1 MDTNMRISLHSA
13 FSRAA
18 AAIFMLMVFA
28 VFSIDAHEL
37 DELLNEAAQHNP
49 DLLAAK
55 WRAEQMLLRHQELL
69 EFYAPALTAA
79 IGQADR
85 TRSIP
90 GASGYSSL
98 TNNAT
103 ELQAGV
109 DMAVDPGFY
118 IAFGGSERVY
128 NDPDKYDYLAQ
139 TLFGV
144 RIRIPLLR
152 NRGFKNLSI
161 EREMALAEYNAA
173 VSNLLDVAQRLRR
186 DVTLAYIA
194 AYESLSSY
202 KVTQEATVRFER
214 LVNEAKDLNKL
225 KVIPEYQI
233 FDAQM
238 DLQLGLEN
246 EEIARNRFTLN
257 LINLSSLIG
266 GHRQVTLKN
275 GPEILF
281 QIASE
286 TKLLEEIT
294 IEEALEHRGSYLQI
308 KNNLEYARAQIASA
322 LEEQKDDVTFN
333 MGVSWQ
339 GEMHDHFDGSFK
351 YTTDRHV
358 GADASIIWKRTLDY
372 RGPRARQ
379 ARQEARIQQLKE
391 NLRSVSVDINAQLQ
405 NAVNNFRTAQT
416 RIEIV
421 NKGIEASQKTLEA
434 EQERFRLGEG
444 TSSNVT
450 DAQKEL
456 TSLQQR
462 RTSAAAD
469 LLRAKTNY
477 QFAIG
482 YNGDDD
488 QEKP

>member
-469 LLRAKTNY
+469 LLREKTNY

>member
-1 MDTNMRISLHSA
+1 MDTNMRTAFHTV
-13 FSRAA
+13 FSRTAA
-18 AAIFMLMVFA
+18 AFLMLMVLA
-28 VFSIDAHEL
+28 ACSMDAHEL
-37 DELLNEAAQHNP
+37 DELLNEAAKNNP

-69 EFYAPALTAA
+69 EFYDPALTVAA
-79 IGQADR
+79 GQADR

-103 ELQAGV
+103 ELQGGI
-109 DMAVDPGFY
+109 DMAMEPGYY
-118 IAFGGSERVY
+118 IAVGASQRVY

-139 TLFGV
+139 TLFGIK
-144 RIRIPLLR
+144 IRVPLLR

-161 EREMALAEYNAA
+161 QREMALAEYNAA
-173 VSNLLDVAQRLRR
+173 VSSLLDVAQRLRR

-214 LVNEAKDLNKL
+214 LVSEAKDLNKL

-246 EEIARNRFTLN
+246 EEVARNRFNLN
-257 LINLSSLIG
+257 LITLSSLIG

-286 TKLLEEIT
+286 TKKLEEISM
-294 IEEALEHRGSYLQI
+294 EEALENRGSYLQV

-322 LEEQKDDVTFN
+322 LEEQKDDITLN
-333 MGVSWQ
+333 MGLSWQ

-358 GADASIIWKRTLDY
+358 GADASIIWQRTLDY

-379 ARQEARIQQLKE
+379 ARFDARVQQLKE
-391 NLRSVSVDINAQLQ
+391 NMRSVAIEIDVQRQ
-405 NAVNNFRTAQT
+405 NAINNFRTALS
-416 RIEIV
+416 RIDIV
-421 NKGIEASQKTLEA
+421 SKGIEASQKTLEA

-477 QFAIG
+477 LFAVG
-482 YNGDDD
+482 YNG
-488 QEKP
+488 EE

>member
-1 MDTNMRISLHSA
+1 MHTNMRKTSHTVLLRAVMALLLLTAVSA
-13 FSRAA
+13 MHIAKAA
-18 AAIFMLMVFA
+18 
-28 VFSIDAHEL
+28 EL

-69 EFYAPALTAA
+69 EFYDPALTVAA
-79 IGQADR
+79 GQAER

-103 ELQAGV
+103 ELQAGI
-109 DMAVDPGFY
+109 DMAMEPGFY
-118 IAFGGSERVY
+118 IAFGVSERVY

-144 RIRIPLLR
+144 KIRVPLLR

-161 EREMALAEYNAA
+161 QREMALAEYNAS
-173 VSNLLDVAQRLRR
+173 VSSLLDIAQRLRR

-214 LVNEAKDLNKL
+214 LVQEAKELNKL

-246 EEIARNRFTLN
+246 EEVARNRFALN
-257 LINLSSLIG
+257 LISLSSLIG

-275 GPEILF
+275 GPDILF
-281 QIASE
+281 QIASD
-286 TKLLEEIT
+286 TKKLEEIAV
-294 IEEALEHRGSYLQI
+294 EEALENRGSYMQV

-322 LEEQKDDVTFN
+322 LEEQKDDVTLN
-333 MGVSWQ
+333 MGLSWQ

-351 YTTDRHV
+351 YETDRHV
-358 GADASIIWKRTLDY
+358 GADASVIWKRTLDY
-372 RGPRARQ
+372 RGPRTRQ
-379 ARQEARIQQLKE
+379 ARFDARVQQLKE
-391 NLRSVSVDINAQLQ
+391 NLRAVAVDIEAQRLNAI
-405 NAVNNFRTAQT
+405 NNFRTALT
-416 RIEIV
+416 RIDIV
-421 NKGIEASQKTLEA
+421 SKGIEASQKTLEA

-477 QFAIG
+477 LFAVG
-482 YNGDDD
+482 YNG
-488 QEKP
+488 EE

>member
-69 EFYAPALTAA
+69 EFYDPALTAA

-103 ELQAGV
+103 EFQAGV

>member
-1 MDTNMRISLHSA
+1 MRISLHSA

-69 EFYAPALTAA
+69 EFYDPALTAA

-391 NLRSVSVDINAQLQ
+391 NLRSVTVDINAQLQ

-416 RIEIV
+416 RIAIV
-421 NKGIEASQKTLEA
+421 NKGIAASQKTLEA

-482 YNGDDD
+482 YNG
-488 QEKP
+488 EE

>member
-1 MDTNMRISLHSA
+1 MRISLHSA

>member
-1 MDTNMRISLHSA
+1 
-13 FSRAA
+13 
-18 AAIFMLMVFA
+18 
-28 VFSIDAHEL
+28 
-37 DELLNEAAQHNP
+37 
-49 DLLAAK
+49 
-55 WRAEQMLLRHQELL
+55 
-69 EFYAPALTAA
+69 
-79 IGQADR
+79 
-85 TRSIP
+85 
-90 GASGYSSL
+90 
-98 TNNAT
+98 
-103 ELQAGV
+103 
-109 DMAVDPGFY
+109 
-118 IAFGGSERVY
+118 IAFGASERVY

-144 RIRIPLLR
+144 RIRVPLLR
-152 NRGFKNLSI
+152 NRGFRNLSI

-173 VSNLLDVAQRLRR
+173 VSSLLDVAQRLRR

-202 KVTQEATVRFER
+202 KVTQEATVRFKR

-238 DLQLGLEN
+238 DLQLGIEN
-246 EEIARNRFTLN
+246 EEIARNRFALN
-257 LINLSSLIG
+257 LITLSSLIG

-275 GPEILF
+275 GPDILF

-286 TKLLEEIT
+286 TKKLDEIT
-294 IEEALEHRGSYLQI
+294 MEEALENRGSYLQV
-308 KNNLEYARAQIASA
+308 KNNLEYARAQIAST

-333 MGVSWQ
+333 MGLSWQ

-351 YTTDRHV
+351 YSTDRHI
-358 GADASIIWKRTLDY
+358 GADASVIWKRTLDY

-379 ARQEARIQQLKE
+379 ARFDARVQQLKE
-391 NLRSVSVDINAQLQ
+391 NLRSVALDIDVQRRNAI
-405 NAVNNFRTAQT
+405 NNFRTALS
-416 RIEIV
+416 RIDIV
-421 NKGIEASQKTLEA
+421 SKGIEASQKTLAA

-477 QFAIG
+477 LFAIG
-482 YNGDDD
+482 YNG
-488 QEKP
+488 EE

>member
-69 EFYAPALTAA
+69 EFYDPALTAA

>member
-1 MDTNMRISLHSA
+1 MRISLHSA

-69 EFYAPALTAA
+69 EFYDPALTAA

>member
-1 MDTNMRISLHSA
+1 MDTNMRTAFHTV

-18 AAIFMLMVFA
+18 AAILMLMVLA
-28 VFSIDAHEL
+28 VFSTDAHEL
-37 DELLNEAAQHNP
+37 DELLNEAAQNNP

-69 EFYAPALTAA
+69 EFYDPAITVAA
-79 IGQADR
+79 GQAER

-103 ELQAGV
+103 ELQAGI
-109 DMAVDPGFY
+109 DMAMEPGFY
-118 IAFGGSERVY
+118 IAFGASERVY

-144 RIRIPLLR
+144 KIRVPLLR

-161 EREMALAEYNAA
+161 QREMALAEYNAA
-173 VSNLLDVAQRLRR
+173 VSSLLDVAQRLRR

-257 LINLSSLIG
+257 LITLSSLIG

-275 GPEILF
+275 GPDILF

-286 TKLLEEIT
+286 TKKLEEISM
-294 IEEALEHRGSYLQI
+294 EEALENRGSYLQA

-322 LEEQKDDVTFN
+322 MEEQKDDVTFN
-333 MGVSWQ
+333 MGLSWQ

-351 YTTDRHV
+351 YSTDRHV
-358 GADASIIWKRTLDY
+358 GADASVIWKRTLDY

-379 ARQEARIQQLKE
+379 ARFDARVQQLKE
-391 NLRSVSVDINAQLQ
+391 NLRSVALDIDVQRRNAI
-405 NAVNNFRTAQT
+405 NNFRTALS
-416 RIEIV
+416 RIDIV
-421 NKGIEASQKTLEA
+421 SKGIEASQKTLAA

-477 QFAIG
+477 LFAIG
-482 YNGDDD
+482 YNG
-488 QEKP
+488 EE